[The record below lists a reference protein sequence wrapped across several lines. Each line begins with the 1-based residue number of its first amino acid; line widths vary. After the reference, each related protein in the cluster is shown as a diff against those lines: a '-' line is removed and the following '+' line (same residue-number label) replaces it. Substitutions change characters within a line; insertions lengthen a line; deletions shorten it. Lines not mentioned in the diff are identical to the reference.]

1 MHPWWTSYS
10 NGYEHTYCTVHD
22 KKTYEG
28 HKQSRKFFEL
38 PEDAKREIEHQP
50 GPNPQRGWSAVGA
63 ESTAK
68 LFGDLV
74 PGSSKIVE
82 KDAKVGMRT
91 RVV

>member
-1 MHPWWTSYS
+1 MSCS
-10 NGYEHTYCTVHD
+10 NGYEHAYCTFYD
-22 KKTYEG
+22 NKTNEK
-28 HKQSRKFFEL
+28 HTQSRKFFEL

-74 PGSSKIVE
+74 PGSRKIVE
-82 KDAKVGMRT
+82 KDAKVGIRT
-91 RVV
+91 RVD